1 MAAAARRYIRR
12 VVIKSTSQNRSAAT
26 RQEIIDAAV
35 DLFTDQ
41 GYGETRLQDIV
52 TRAHVT
58 TGAFYYHFDSKA
70 KLAAAIMA
78 QGWPKALKVI
88 DGCLNS
94 PEGTGLERVIRMTFA
109 LSSLM
114 KQDRSVWI
122 ANHLNQAFGQLSEEG
137 RRGFEDRARQFV
149 ARVAAVVR
157 DENLRPE
164 VTPEDVG
171 SQVWITVHGCHLLSD
186 AMGDDVI
193 ERLSRSW
200 QGLLR
205 ALVPA
210 ESLPRYEEF
219 VARGALAQ
227 AGCP

>member
-1 MAAAARRYIRR
+1 M
-12 VVIKSTSQNRSAAT
+12 VIKSTSQSRSAAT
-26 RQEIIDAAV
+26 RQDIIDAAV
-35 DLFTDQ
+35 NLFTDQ
-41 GYGETRLQDIV
+41 GYGETRLGDIV
-52 TRAHVT
+52 ERAHVT
-58 TGAFYYHFDSKA
+58 TGAFYYHFASKA
-70 KLAAAIMA
+70 ALAAAIMA
-78 QGWPKALKVI
+78 QGWPKALTVI

-94 PEGTGLERVIRMTFA
+94 SQCSGLERVILMTFS
-109 LSSLM
+109 LSSLL

-157 DENLRPE
+157 PEDLRPD
-164 VTPEDVG
+164 VTAEDVG

-200 QGLLR
+200 QGLLPGM
-205 ALVPA
+205 LPA
-210 ESLPRYEEF
+210 ESLPHFEQF
-219 VARGALAQ
+219 VARTVLAQ
-227 AGCP
+227 AGRP